1 MENNGSIISSFK
13 DNITENTVKATE
25 IAKDSFNKYATNQ
38 NVIIGL
44 FVVILLALF
53 ISYGL
58 YYVITRNVFNVTRY
72 IIPDTKVPVF
82 GNQKTK
88 INLTFNFT
96 NNGDRR
102 SYTFWI
108 YINDMNQYKGMYKH
122 VLHISGDDS
131 NIVNMSP
138 LIFLDK
144 TENKMYVRF
153 GLNTT
158 ANDPL
163 YSSASA
169 LTSLSYLSETNLENI
184 LKQGA
189 IIPYIPLQRW
199 VHIGIVI
206 TTSANG
212 GNITTYVDGDIAS
225 TAADGKYNITGT
237 TNALAKFQD
246 INLNKTGKLVIGG
259 STYDDDG
266 CGFSGLVSK
275 FSTYNYDINQKDIYD
290 DYNEGPIDSLFV
302 KMGLGAYGF
311 RNPIYKL

>member
-1 MENNGSIISSFK
+1 MEDQSIMNTFK
-13 DNITENTVKATE
+13 DNVVNNTYKATE

-44 FVVILLALF
+44 FVVIILALF

-58 YYVITRNVFNVTRY
+58 YYIITRNVFNITRY
-72 IIPDTKVPVF
+72 IVPETKVPVF

-88 INLTFNFT
+88 IDLTFNFT

-108 YINDMNQYKGMYKH
+108 YINDMNQFNGMYKH
-122 VLHISGDDS
+122 VLHISEDTSDL
-131 NIVNMSP
+131 INMSP
-138 LIFLDK
+138 LIFLDNN
-144 TENKMYVRF
+144 ENKMYVRF
-153 GLNTT
+153 GLTEK
-158 ANDPL
+158 ANDGA
-163 YSSASA
+163 YSDN
-169 LTSLSYLSETNLENI
+169 LKSLSLISDTNLNNL
-184 LKQGA
+184 LKSG
-189 IIPYIPLQRW
+189 ICIPYIPLQRW
-199 VHIGIVI
+199 VHIGIVV

-212 GNITTYVDGDIAS
+212 GNITAYVDGDIAATIS
-225 TAADGKYNITGT
+225 NDKYPIGTSGVAADFRG
-237 TNALAKFQD
+237 

-259 STYDDDG
+259 SENDNDG

>member
-72 IIPDTKVPVF
+72 IVPDTKVPVF

-108 YINDMNQYKGMYKH
+108 YINDMNQYNGMYKH
-122 VLHISGDDS
+122 VLHISGDTSTIKD
-131 NIVNMSP
+131 MSP

-153 GLNTT
+153 GKM
-158 ANDPL
+158 
-163 YSSASA
+163 SSSSSDVLSSTLTSVSQLSDDDLEKA
-169 LTSLSYLSETNLENI
+169 LT
-184 LKQGA
+184 QGA

-199 VHIGIVI
+199 VHIGIVV

-225 TAADGKYNITGT
+225 TISTGKYNTTGT
-237 TNALAKFQD
+237 INAVANFQD
-246 INLNKTGKLVIGG
+246 IDLNKTGKLVIGG

>member
-1 MENNGSIISSFK
+1 MENDGSIISSFK

-72 IIPDTKVPVF
+72 IVPDTKVPVF

-108 YINDMNQYKGMYKH
+108 YINDMNQFNGMYKH
-122 VLHISGDDS
+122 VLHVGADS
-131 NIVNMSP
+131 SALNSMSP

-153 GLNTT
+153 GTISGITPADSL
-158 ANDPL
+158 
-163 YSSASA
+163 SST
-169 LTSLSYLSETNLENI
+169 LTSVSQLSNDDLRNALI
-184 LKQGA
+184 KGA

-199 VHIGIVI
+199 VHIGIVV

-225 TAADGKYNITGT
+225 TIATGKYNTTGDI
-237 TNALAKFQD
+237 NALADFKNID
-246 INLNKTGKLVIGG
+246 LNKTGKLVIGG
-259 STYDDDG
+259 TTYDDDG